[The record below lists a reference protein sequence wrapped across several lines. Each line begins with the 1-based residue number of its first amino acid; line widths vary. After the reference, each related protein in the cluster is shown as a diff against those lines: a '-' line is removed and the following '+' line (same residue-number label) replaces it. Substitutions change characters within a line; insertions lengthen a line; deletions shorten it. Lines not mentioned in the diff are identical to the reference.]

1 MAASIFL
8 HIHSRCLCLPVAYG
22 YFTCTMVY
30 HGIQVMAEI
39 GLYLN
44 LLMFLPKPYHHVTGN
59 TLGIPGI
66 I

>member
-1 MAASIFL
+1 
-8 HIHSRCLCLPVAYG
+8 
-22 YFTCTMVY
+22 
-30 HGIQVMAEI
+30 MAEI